1 MPCLLYFVAFGD
13 RPEKFSH
20 KYALSYM
27 VTSFQQSAVVS
38 LLKGTNKGVRS
49 LLEESLIIAREMLRE
64 AQLAYPRNPVRDHNL
79 PVSFI
84 VVKLYPLLT
93 QDFVNIKCSVII
105 DKPSLLTGPPES
117 KIQDS

>member
-1 MPCLLYFVAFGD
+1 MYFVAFGD
-13 RPEKFSH
+13 RPEKCSH

-105 DKPSLLTGPPES
+105 D
-117 KIQDS
+117 